1 MASDATG
8 DWGQPN
14 FLASG
19 APDLDGDANDIANYF
34 APLTARQFPTQAA
47 LIAAGAPP
55 ADGYLARVT
64 AIPGAT
70 FVRVSGAWVM
80 YGTPK
85 FADATA
91 RNAAITTPAAGM
103 KSALATELW
112 DREYDGSAWK
122 LPRLKT
128 LLQTK
133 TFTASSALSF
143 DAIAGVA
150 EFDYFEFVLN
160 VTARSAAAKLGLRLR
175 VSGADATGSVYDEY
189 ANGAAATSSQWANA
203 ATALAHPCTIEGT
216 LYDLGKA
223 APTRVLGRST
233 GAAVADGT
241 GINYS
246 TLGGQYRTSTAFD
259 SFSFIPASGTA
270 TAVGSVWGVRA

>member
-1 MASDATG
+1 MASDDTG

-19 APDLDGDANDIANYF
+19 APDLDGDPNDVSDYF
-34 APLTARQFPTQAA
+34 AYHAPRRFATQAA
-47 LIAAGAPP
+47 LISAGAPP
-55 ADGYLARVT
+55 ANGYMARVD
-64 AIPGAT
+64 AIPGAL
-70 FVRVSGAWVM
+70 FVRVSSAWVM

-103 KSALATELW
+103 KSALATEFW

-122 LPRLKT
+122 LPRGKT

-133 TFTASSALSF
+133 TFTTSSALSF
-143 DAIAGVA
+143 DALAGVT
-150 EFDYFEFVLN
+150 EFDYIEFVLN

-175 VSGADATGSVYDEY
+175 AAGVDASGSVYDEY

-203 ATALAHPCTIEGT
+203 ATALAHPCTIQGT

-223 APTRVLGRST
+223 SPTRVIGQST

-246 TLGGQYRTSTAFD
+246 TLAGQYRTSTAFD

-270 TAVGSVWGVRA
+270 TAVGSAWGVRA